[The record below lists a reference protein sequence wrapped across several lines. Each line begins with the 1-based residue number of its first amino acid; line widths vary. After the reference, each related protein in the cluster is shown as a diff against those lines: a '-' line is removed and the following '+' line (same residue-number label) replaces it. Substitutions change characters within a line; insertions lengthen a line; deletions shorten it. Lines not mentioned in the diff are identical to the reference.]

1 MMHQL
6 VDAHRDTHGVEPM
19 CKVLQIA
26 PSAYRRHAARQRDPA
41 LCSERDKRDA
51 QLLPEIER
59 VWQINHRVYGAD
71 KVWQQMRREQIAV
84 ARCTVERLMQRL
96 GIQGVRR
103 GRNPQTT
110 RPDPKQP
117 CPLDRVNRAFV
128 AERPNQLWVA
138 DFTYVATR
146 QGFVYV
152 AFVIDVFARRIVGWR
167 VSRSMQT
174 DFVLDALE
182 QALYARRPDPNE
194 LTHHSDR
201 GSQYLSIRYSE
212 RLTEAKIEPSVGS
225 KGDSYDNALAETI
238 NGLYKAEVIH
248 RRSSWKTIE
257 AVEMATLEWVAWFN
271 HQRLLEPIGY
281 IPPAEAEANYY
292 AAKAA
297 KEAQTAA
304 QLTPA

>member
-1 MMHQL
+1 VRSFIDQHR
-6 VDAHRDTHGVEPM
+6 AHFGVEPL
-19 CKVLQIA
+19 CKVLQCA

-41 LCSERDKRDA
+41 LRSERAKRDE
-51 QLLPEIER
+51 QLGEQISR
-59 VWQINHRVYGAD
+59 VWQLNHSVYGAD
-71 KVWQQMRREQIAV
+71 KVWQQMKRERIAV

-103 GRNPQTT
+103 GKTQRTT

-117 CPLDRVNRAFV
+117 CPLDRVNREFV

-138 DFTYVATR
+138 DFTYVSTW

-174 DFVLDALE
+174 DFVFDALE
-182 QALYARRPDPNE
+182 QAVYARRPDPNE
-194 LTHHSDR
+194 LIHHSDR

-212 RLTEAKIEPSVGS
+212 RLAEAHIDSSVGS

-257 AVEMATLEWVAWFN
+257 SVEMATLEWVAWFN
-271 HQRLLEPIGY
+271 HQRLLAPIGY

-292 AAKAA
+292 ASLKH
-297 KEAQTAA
+297 EINE

>member
-1 MMHQL
+1 MR
-6 VDAHRDTHGVEPM
+6 VFIDKHRDEFGVEPL
-19 CKVLQIA
+19 CKVLQCA

-41 LCSERDKRDA
+41 LRSERTKRDER
-51 QLLPEIER
+51 LSLEIDRLWR
-59 VWQINHRVYGAD
+59 VNHSVYGAD
-71 KVWQQMRREQIAV
+71 KLWRQMRREQIAV

-103 GRNPQTT
+103 GKRQRTT
-110 RPDPKQP
+110 RADPKQP
-117 CPLDRVNRAFV
+117 CPLDRVNRQFV

-138 DFTYVATR
+138 DFTYVSTW

-182 QALYARRPDPNE
+182 QALYARRPDPNA
-194 LTHHSDR
+194 LTHPSDR

-212 RLTEAKIEPSVGS
+212 RLAELHIDASVGS

-248 RRSSWKTIE
+248 RRSPWKTIE
-257 AVEMATLEWVAWFN
+257 AVEIATLEWVAWFN

-292 AAKAA
+292 ATITKPVV
-297 KEAQTAA
+297 E
-304 QLTPA
+304 QLIPA

>member
-1 MMHQL
+1 MIRSFIDQ
-6 VDAHRDTHGVEPM
+6 HRQAFGVEPL
-19 CKVLQIA
+19 CSVLQCA
-26 PSAYRRHAARQRDPA
+26 PSAYRRYAARQRDPS
-41 LCSERDKRDA
+41 LRSERAKRDEQISA
-51 QLLPEIER
+51 QVSHLWR
-59 VWQINHRVYGAD
+59 VNHSVYGAD
-71 KVWQQMRREQIAV
+71 KLWQQMRRERIEV

-103 GRNPQTT
+103 GKTQRTT

-117 CPLDRVNRAFV
+117 CPLDHVNRLFV

-138 DFTYVATR
+138 DFTYVSTW

-167 VSRSMQT
+167 VSRNMQT

-194 LTHHSDR
+194 LIHHSDR
-201 GSQYLSIRYSE
+201 GSQYLSIRYSQ
-212 RLTEAKIEPSVGS
+212 RLAEAHIESSVGS

-271 HQRLLEPIGY
+271 HQRLLAPIGY

-292 AAKAA
+292 AALATRKT
-297 KEAQTAA
+297 ETNE

>member
-1 MMHQL
+1 M
-6 VDAHRDTHGVEPM
+6 
-19 CKVLQIA
+19 
-26 PSAYRRHAARQRDPA
+26 
-41 LCSERDKRDA
+41 
-51 QLLPEIER
+51 
-59 VWQINHRVYGAD
+59 
-71 KVWQQMRREQIAV
+71 
-84 ARCTVERLMQRL
+84 
-96 GIQGVRR
+96 
-103 GRNPQTT
+103 
-110 RPDPKQP
+110 
-117 CPLDRVNRAFV
+117 DRVNRQFV
-128 AERPNQLWVA
+128 AQRPNQLWVA
-138 DFTYVATR
+138 DFTYVSTW

-152 AFVIDVFARRIVGWR
+152 AFVIDVFARMIVGWR

-182 QALYARRPDPNE
+182 QALYARAPDPNE

-212 RLTEAKIEPSVGS
+212 RLAEANIEPSVGS

-248 RRSSWKTIE
+248 RKSSWKTAE
-257 AVEMATLEWVAWFN
+257 SVEIATLEWVAWFN

-292 AAKAA
+292 AAMQD
-297 KEAQTAA
+297 KEIPNPA

>member
-1 MMHQL
+1 MIHAF
-6 VDAHRDTHGVEPM
+6 VDEHRQAFGVEPL
-19 CKVLQIA
+19 CKVLQCA
-26 PSAYRRHAARQRDPA
+26 PSAYRRHAARLRDPS
-41 LCSERDKRDA
+41 LRSERAKRDKRLA
-51 QLLPEIER
+51 EQVSHLWR
-59 VWQINHRVYGAD
+59 VNHSVYGAD
-71 KVWQQMRREQIAV
+71 KVWQQMKRERIAV

-103 GRNPQTT
+103 GKTQRTA

-117 CPLDRVNRAFV
+117 CPLDRVNRQFV
-128 AERPNQLWVA
+128 AVRPNQLWVA
-138 DFTYVATR
+138 DFTYVSTW

-182 QALYARRPDPNE
+182 QALYARRPDPNA
-194 LTHHSDR
+194 LVHHSDR

-212 RLTEAKIEPSVGS
+212 RLTEAGIESSVGS

-257 AVEMATLEWVAWFN
+257 AVEIATLEWVAWFN
-271 HQRLLEPIGY
+271 HQRILQPIGY

-292 AAKAA
+292 LQLKS
-297 KEAQTAA
+297 QTNE

>member
-1 MMHQL
+1 VSNL
-6 VDAHRDTHGVEPM
+6 WR
-19 CKVLQIA
+19 
-26 PSAYRRHAARQRDPA
+26 
-41 LCSERDKRDA
+41 
-51 QLLPEIER
+51 
-59 VWQINHRVYGAD
+59 INHSVYGAD
-71 KVWQQMRREQIAV
+71 KVWQQMKRERIEV

-103 GRNPQTT
+103 GKSQRTT

-117 CPLDRVNRAFV
+117 CPLDRVNRQFV

-138 DFTYVATR
+138 DFTYVSTW

-182 QALYARRPDPNE
+182 QAVYARRPDPNE

-212 RLTEAKIEPSVGS
+212 RLAEAHIEPSVGS

-248 RRSSWKTIE
+248 RRASWKTIE
-257 AVEMATLEWVAWFN
+257 SVEMATLEWVAWFN

-292 AAKAA
+292 AAIATR
-297 KEAQTAA
+297 ETETNE
-304 QLTPA
+304 QLIPA